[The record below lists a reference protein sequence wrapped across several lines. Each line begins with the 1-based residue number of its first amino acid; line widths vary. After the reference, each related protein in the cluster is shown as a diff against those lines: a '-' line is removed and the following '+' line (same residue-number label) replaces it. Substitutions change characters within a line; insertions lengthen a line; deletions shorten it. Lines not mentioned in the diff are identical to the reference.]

1 MSNPAS
7 DNDPL
12 IEGLEDLLD
21 QVSAVERLVSRGK
34 AAYDLDEM
42 LRFAGEDLLIRCGEV
57 VSRLSRIAP
66 FFVDQYPEL
75 ELRNLKDARN
85 VVAHGYDIVDSEIVW
100 QILAVHVP
108 EVARRVIEF
117 LAEYRDAGF
126 RS

>member
-42 LRFAGEDLLIRCGEV
+42 LRFAGEDLLIRCGED
-57 VSRLSRIAP
+57 VSR
-66 FFVDQYPEL
+66 
-75 ELRNLKDARN
+75 
-85 VVAHGYDIVDSEIVW
+85 
-100 QILAVHVP
+100 
-108 EVARRVIEF
+108 
-117 LAEYRDAGF
+117 
-126 RS
+126 